1 MAKHKQHPAAFINA
15 IAEEGTK
22 DDAVAHLQQTWND
35 LMNLHFALL
44 GLGFTKPQINK
55 MQKEGQL
62 GKVF

>member
-1 MAKHKQHPAAFINA
+1 MAKAKQYPAAFINT

-22 DDAVAHLQQTWND
+22 EDAVQHLQETWNS

-55 MQKEGQL
+55 MQKEGNL

>member
-1 MAKHKQHPAAFINA
+1 MAKVKQHPAAFINV

-22 DDAVAHLQQTWND
+22 DDAVYHLQDTWNK
-35 LMNLHFALL
+35 LMNLQLALH

-55 MQKEGQL
+55 MCAEGAL